1 MVSPPGSTPGYNLS
15 ARENI
20 VGISPMF
27 FLRAIFLS
35 CLFALIPLRLMA
47 QNVPPVVT
55 APIAD
60 ATLLQNGGAQVIPL
74 TDHFNDP
81 DTSGVRLTTILG
93 NIDIALYDQRTPI
106 TVANFKNYI
115 DSGRYFKTD
124 PTTNLPVSTFIHRS
138 VPGFVIQGGGFF
150 GTVNPADPVHVL
162 PTAVVTFPAIQNE
175 PGISNTRG
183 TIAMARLTDPNT
195 ATSQWFINLVDNGGP
210 PNNLDTLNGGF
221 TVFGRV
227 LGDGLT
233 VVDAIAA
240 VRIFNFG
247 APFDSLPLLN
257 YTTDDYNNQ
266 RPIPPSDLVPIPAIS
281 YISSLIFTATSDQPS
296 IATAA
301 VSGTNLLVNGKQL
314 GSAKITVTATD
325 ADGAQIST
333 SYNVSVVT
341 NPVHLANISTRAV
354 VGNLDAALIGGFIVR
369 GDVPKRIVIR
379 ALGPSLTANGLPVP
393 GALQDP
399 ALEVH
404 DGSGALIASNNNWQ
418 DDPNSQAVI
427 DAGIAPTEP
436 NESALLL
443 TLPSNSTGLGYT
455 AVVQGAGG
463 TTGVGLVEAY
473 DIDASPGSSVLNI
486 STRSDV
492 QTGDNVLIGGFIV
505 YGTGT
510 QRVLMRAIGP
520 SLAGAV
526 ANPLSDPTLTLYD
539 AQGVQIDFNDDWE
552 DNPAKDEIIASTIP
566 PTDPKESAVLQDLVP
581 GSYTAIVRG
590 AGNATGTGLVEAY
603 ALPPL

>member
-1 MVSPPGSTPGYNLS
+1 MLF
-15 ARENI
+15 ARAT
-20 VGISPMF
+20 F
-27 FLRAIFLS
+27 FF
-35 CLFALIPLRLMA
+35 CLFALIPLHLGA

-55 APIAD
+55 AGISD
-60 ATLLQNGGAQVIPL
+60 ATLLQNGGSQVIAL

-81 DTSGVRLTTILG
+81 DTSGVRLTTVLG
-93 NIDIALYDQRTPI
+93 DIDIALYDQRKPI

-124 PTTNLPVSTFIHRS
+124 PTTQQPVSTFVHRS

-150 GTVNPADPVHVL
+150 STVNPADPVHVQ
-162 PTAVVTFPAIQNE
+162 PTAVLAFPAIQNE

-183 TIAMARLTDPNT
+183 TIAMARLADPNS

-221 TVFGRV
+221 TVFGKV

-233 VVDAIAA
+233 VVDAIA
-240 VRIFNFG
+240 VLPVFNFG
-247 APFDSLPLLN
+247 VPFDTLPLRN
-257 YTTDDYNNQ
+257 YTSGLPTPAN
-266 RPIPPSDLVPIPAIS
+266 LVTIPAIS
-281 YISSLIFTATSDQPS
+281 FVSSLIFTATSDHPL

-301 VSGTNLLVNGKQL
+301 VSGTNLLVSGEQL

-325 ADGAQIST
+325 VDGAQIST
-333 SYNVSVVT
+333 SYNVTVVT

-354 VGNLDAALIGGFIVR
+354 VGTLDAALIGGFIVR
-369 GDVPKRIVIR
+369 GDAPKRVVIR
-379 ALGPSLTANGLPVP
+379 ALGPSLNVNGVPVP
-393 GALQDP
+393 GSLQDP
-399 ALEVH
+399 TLEVH
-404 DGSGALIASNNNWQ
+404 DGTGALIASNNNWQ
-418 DDPNSQAVI
+418 DDPNSQGVI
-427 DAGIAPTEP
+427 DAGVAPTLP

-443 TLPSNSTGLGYT
+443 TLPANSTGLAYT

-473 DIDASPGSSVLNI
+473 DIDSSPGSSVLNI

-520 SLAGAV
+520 SLGGAV

-539 AQGVQIDFNDDWE
+539 AQGVQIDFNDNWQ
-552 DNPAKDEIIASTIP
+552 DNPVKDEIIASTIP

-590 AGNATGTGLVEAY
+590 AGTTTGTGLVEAY

>member
-1 MVSPPGSTPGYNLS
+1 MLF
-15 ARENI
+15 ARAT
-20 VGISPMF
+20 F
-27 FLRAIFLS
+27 FF
-35 CLFALIPLRLMA
+35 CLFALIPLHLGA

-55 APIAD
+55 AGISD
-60 ATLLQNGGAQVIPL
+60 ATLLQNGGAQVIAL

-81 DTSGVRLTTILG
+81 DTSGVRLTTVLG
-93 NIDIALYDQRTPI
+93 DIDIALYDQRKPI

-124 PTTNLPVSTFIHRS
+124 PTTQQPVSTFVHRS

-150 GTVNPADPVHVL
+150 STVNPADPVHVQ
-162 PTAVVTFPAIQNE
+162 PTAVLAFPAIQNE

-183 TIAMARLTDPNT
+183 TIAMARLADPNS

-221 TVFGRV
+221 TVFGKV

-233 VVDAIAA
+233 VVDAIA
-240 VRIFNFG
+240 VLPVFNFG
-247 APFDSLPLLN
+247 VPFDTLPLRN
-257 YTTDDYNNQ
+257 YTSGLPTPAN
-266 RPIPPSDLVPIPAIS
+266 LVTIPAIS
-281 YISSLIFTATSDQPS
+281 FVSSLIFTATSDHPL

-301 VSGTNLLVNGKQL
+301 VSGTNLLVSGEQL

-325 ADGAQIST
+325 VDGAQIST
-333 SYNVSVVT
+333 SYNVTVVT

-354 VGNLDAALIGGFIVR
+354 VGTLDAALIGGFIVR
-369 GDVPKRIVIR
+369 GDAPKRVVIR
-379 ALGPSLTANGLPVP
+379 ALGPSLNVNGVPVP
-393 GALQDP
+393 GSLQDP
-399 ALEVH
+399 TLEVH
-404 DGSGALIASNNNWQ
+404 DGTGALIASNNNWQ
-418 DDPNSQAVI
+418 DDPNSQGVI
-427 DAGIAPTEP
+427 DAGVAPTLP

-443 TLPSNSTGLGYT
+443 TLPANSTGLAYT

-473 DIDASPGSSVLNI
+473 DIDSSPGSSVLNI

-520 SLAGAV
+520 SLGGAV

-539 AQGVQIDFNDDWE
+539 AQGVQIDFNDNWQ
-552 DNPAKDEIIASTIP
+552 DNPVKDEIIASTIP
-566 PTDPKESAVLQDLVP
+566 PPDPKESALLQDLMP

-590 AGNATGTGLVEAY
+590 AGTTTGTGLVEAY